1 MGVFVQLEM
10 GTQASSCLGGSLPL
24 SDTLT
29 LAESFTHSDKTLLG
43 IQHSCSIPD
52 SSLKSGCGAGRALA
66 QRSSRC
72 LLPGAACSHST
83 WW

>member
-29 LAESFTHSDKTLLG
+29 LAESFTHSDKTLLD
-43 IQHSCSIPD
+43 IQQSCSVPV
-52 SSLKSGCGAGRALA
+52 SSLKSGCGTVRALA
-66 QRSSRC
+66 QKSSRC
-72 LLPGAACSHST
+72 LLSGDACSHST